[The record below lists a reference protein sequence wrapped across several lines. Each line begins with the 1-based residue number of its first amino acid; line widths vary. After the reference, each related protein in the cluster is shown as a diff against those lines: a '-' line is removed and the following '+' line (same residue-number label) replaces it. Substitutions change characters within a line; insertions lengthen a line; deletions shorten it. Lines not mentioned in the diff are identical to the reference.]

1 VKKRSS
7 IALILAGCLALLAA
21 RAQQPS
27 TSQQSSPAKSQ
38 KPEAAQATPP
48 AAQSQDSS
56 LFKSQTEKISYAI
69 GMNLARSLSNN
80 SVEVDLGAL
89 EQGFKDAL
97 AGGKTLLTVPEL
109 QATLAQVQ
117 ADIRKKQQ
125 EKMQQLAETNKM
137 EGEAFLNANKSKDG
151 VVVLPSGLQ
160 YKILQEGTGPKPTP
174 GDSVT
179 CNYRGTLVDG
189 TEFDSS
195 YKHGAPAEFAIAR
208 VIKGWIEALQLMPT
222 GSKWQIFIPSGLAYG
237 ERGSGPTIGPNATL
251 IYEVELLSVQ
261 SKPEAQ
267 PEPKPEPE
275 PKTNP
280 TPNLNPHSSPS
291 PNPN

>member
-1 VKKRSS
+1 VKKRAS
-7 IALILAGCLALLAA
+7 IIILASCLALLAA

-27 TSQQSSPAKSQ
+27 APQQSSPAKSQ
-38 KPEAAQATPP
+38 KPEAAQVTPP
-48 AAQSQDSS
+48 AAQSQDASP
-56 LFKSQTEKISYAI
+56 FKSQTEKISYAI

-80 SVEVDLGAL
+80 SVEVDIGAL
-89 EQGFKDAL
+89 EQGLKDAL

-109 QATLAQVQ
+109 QAILAQVQ
-117 ADIRKKQQ
+117 ADIRKRQQ
-125 EKMQQLAETNKM
+125 EKMQQLAETNKK

-160 YKILQEGTGPKPTP
+160 YKILQQGTGPKPTAS
-174 GDSVT
+174 DTVT
-179 CNYRGTLVDG
+179 CNYRGTLLDG

-195 YKHGAPAEFAIAR
+195 YKHGAPATFAVGRI
-208 VIKGWIEALQLMPT
+208 IKGWIEALQLMPT
-222 GSKWQIFIPSGLAYG
+222 GSKWQIFIPSDLAYG

-261 SKPEAQ
+261 
-267 PEPKPEPE
+267 PKPEPG
-275 PKTNP
+275 PNP
-280 TPNLNPHSSPS
+280 TPKPNPS

>member
-27 TSQQSSPAKSQ
+27 TSQQFPPAKSQ

-117 ADIRKKQQ
+117 ADIRKKRQ
-125 EKMQQLAETNKM
+125 EKMQQLAETNKK

-151 VVVLPSGLQ
+151 VVVMPSGLQ
-160 YKILQEGTGPKPTP
+160 YKILQEGTGLKPSP

-195 YKHGAPAEFAIAR
+195 YKHGAPATFAIAR

-222 GSKWQIFIPSGLAYG
+222 GSKWQIFIPSDLAYG

-280 TPNLNPHSSPS
+280 TPNLNPHSSP
-291 PNPN
+291 NPN

>member
-1 VKKRSS
+1 VRKRSS
-7 IALILAGCLALLAA
+7 IALILAGCLAFLAA

-27 TSQQSSPAKSQ
+27 TPQQSFAAKSQ

-48 AAQSQDSS
+48 AAQSQDAYP
-56 LFKSQTEKISYAI
+56 FKSQTEKISYAI
-69 GMNLARSLSNN
+69 GMNLGRSLSNN
-80 SVEVDLGAL
+80 SVDVDLGAL

-97 AGGKTLLTVPEL
+97 AGGKTLLTVLEL
-109 QATLAQVQ
+109 QATLEQVR

-125 EKMQQLAETNKM
+125 EKMQQLAETNKK

-160 YKILQEGTGPKPTP
+160 YKTLQEGTGPKPTP
-174 GDSVT
+174 SDSVT

-195 YKHGAPAEFAIAR
+195 YKHGQPATFPVAR

-222 GSKWQIFIPSGLAYG
+222 GSKWQIFIPSDLAYG
-237 ERGSGPTIGPNATL
+237 ERGSGTNIGPNATL

-261 SKPEAQ
+261 AKPEAK
-267 PEPKPEPE
+267 PEPKPEP
-275 PKTNP
+275 K
-280 TPNLNPHSSPS
+280 PNSS
-291 PNPN
+291 PNPD